1 MLRPFLLVGVGGSGG
16 KTLRIVREDLLRRLR
31 QTGGWETDDLPAAWQ
46 FIHIDV
52 PTHAD
57 GDDADLP
64 DQLPER
70 QYKGMVATGVD
81 YAAID
86 TAILQKG
93 GRTFADAVATWRPD
107 PNTVNVSPAKGAG
120 QYRTLGRII
129 TTSGLSRIM
138 DAVQRARSAMT
149 GTGVVDEMQTAT
161 RLLGGK
167 PKNSVGSPTVIVVSS
182 IAGGTGAGAVI
193 DVCDVIRSLP
203 DKWANDSV
211 GFLYAPDVFDYLPDE
226 ARRGVRANAL
236 GSLAEILN
244 GYWNS
249 GASEA
254 TATFSTP
261 TASTSTAAPAD
272 QARATH
278 SSWVRRTS
286 M

>member
-107 PNTVNVSPAKGAG
+107 PNAVNVSPAKGAG
-120 QYRTLGRII
+120 QYRTL
-129 TTSGLSRIM
+129 
-138 DAVQRARSAMT
+138 
-149 GTGVVDEMQTAT
+149 
-161 RLLGGK
+161 
-167 PKNSVGSPTVIVVSS
+167 
-182 IAGGTGAGAVI
+182 
-193 DVCDVIRSLP
+193 
-203 DKWANDSV
+203 
-211 GFLYAPDVFDYLPDE
+211 
-226 ARRGVRANAL
+226 
-236 GSLAEILN
+236 
-244 GYWNS
+244 
-249 GASEA
+249 
-254 TATFSTP
+254 
-261 TASTSTAAPAD
+261 
-272 QARATH
+272 
-278 SSWVRRTS
+278 
-286 M
+286 